1 MLTAP
6 GDVRNKSAASS
17 FSSSDAT
24 EPVSTTEFPSVETLM
39 PPGALSRDDREIIAC
54 NSRCRL
60 ASGIGRM
67 PAIRTGPPITTPRRP
82 RAGPKVVEPV
92 NRMPLVVVLLMLA
105 VPLRPVRP
113 LLLDADVPPNDPRL
127 PLLEDPPNALLEPRP
142 PAPDVPEVRLP

>member
-1 MLTAP
+1 M
-6 GDVRNKSAASS
+6 R
-17 FSSSDAT
+17 
-24 EPVSTTEFPSVETLM
+24 
-39 PPGALSRDDREIIAC
+39 RDDREIIAC

-60 ASGIGRM
+60 ASGMGRM

-92 NRMPLVVVLLMLA
+92 NKIALVVVLLMLA
-105 VPLRPVRP
+105 VPLRPRP

-142 PAPDVPEVRLP
+142 PAPTCPMSNCRKARCRKARCSE